1 MTNFIRV
8 PLLAVMLTL
17 TAGCGIDKLMFD
29 SDPCENAPTTVG
41 RILITP
47 VTLSLTRGTNSQV
60 TAVVS
65 SPDGARLNGCGPAAY
80 WRAADPAIA
89 TVEGSWEGAIV
100 TAVGAGSTV
109 ITMSRGGKNGSA
121 LVTVTNSAAA
131 GVKSS
136 DSR

>member
-29 SDPCENAPTTVG
+29 SDPCENVPKQTVG
-41 RILITP
+41 RIVISPIT
-47 VTLSLTRGTNSQV
+47 VSLTRGTSSHV
-60 TAVVS
+60 LAVVNS
-65 SPDGARLNGCGPAAY
+65 SDGALMNGCGPAAY

-89 TVEGSWEGAIV
+89 TVEGSWEGATV

-109 ITMSRGGKNGSA
+109 ITMSRGGKNGSF
-121 LVTVTNSAAA
+121 LVTVTN
-131 GVKSS
+131 
-136 DSR
+136 